1 MPSFIRSP
9 KDFLAGLMFIVIG
22 LVAVFIAREYAFGAA
37 VKMGPGYFPSVL
49 GGLLAVIGLVC
60 IVESLSSKG
69 EALEKIAFKPLV
81 LVCLS
86 TVLFGV
92 MLRNVGVVFAIA
104 VLVFMSAYASIKFRW
119 SVALRIFL
127 IMAAF
132 CYLVFVKAL
141 GLPMPLLGTWFA

>member
-22 LVAVFIAREYAFGAA
+22 LVAVFIARDYAFGSA
-37 VKMGPGYFPSVL
+37 VRMGPGYFPTFL
-49 GGLLAVIGLVC
+49 GGLLAVVGLVC
-60 IVESLSSKG
+60 IVESLSSQG
-69 EALEKIAFKPLV
+69 TPLEKIAFKPLV

-92 MLRNVGVVFAIA
+92 MLRNAGIVFAIA
-104 VLVFMSAYASIKFRW
+104 CMVFISAYASIKFRW
-119 SVALRIFL
+119 MVAMRIFV
-127 IMAAF
+127 IMTLF

-141 GLPMPLLGTWFA
+141 GLPMPLLGTWLS